1 MRLDKIAKQAALF
14 FVFEATQNAARAL
27 VALWHSRQERKRKRE
42 ERNDDKRTR
51 KALQKLDKRLQA
63 HAAAISLILQRQ
75 AAADEAE
82 GAATGCSCAAPC
94 EDTPDE

>member
-14 FVFEATQNAARAL
+14 FVFEGVQTLARAC
-27 VALWHSRQERKRKRE
+27 VSLWHSRKERERKRE

-51 KALQKLDKRLQA
+51 KLLQKLDKRLAA

-75 AAADEAE
+75 AAADEA
-82 GAATGCSCAAPC
+82 GGTATVCSCAAPC
-94 EDTPDE
+94 EDAPDE